1 MNTLYRFPKS
11 AAFGRVL
18 PKNKIF
24 ENTTPTAALRELFV
38 REIEQIVWAYKLSP
52 ETTNLPSRQ
61 GVHEIQVFTIA
72 LKKETL
78 KNEVLQC
85 IDKAIPSPIFFQ
97 LTFDN
102 KIQYVAAY
110 KRPNEADTSK
120 WVISDYFKSEWI
132 KQESKQIP
140 LPVVLDLAA
149 LYQLLMQRL
158 IPVSIRS
165 DEKIGELVVR
175 AENIRKMERDVELMT
190 SRVHKERQFNRQ
202 VELNAQ
208 LRELKY
214 ELEELSRLAV
224 ASINTEREIN
234 GKTENAQSRYD
245 CE

>member
-1 MNTLYRFPKS
+1 MNNLYRFPKS

-38 REIEQIVWAYKLSP
+38 REVEQIVWAYKLSP
-52 ETTNLPSRQ
+52 ETINLPSRQ
-61 GVHEIQVFTIA
+61 GIQEIQVFTIT
-72 LKKETL
+72 LKKGTL

-110 KRPNEADTSK
+110 KRPNETDTNK
-120 WVISDYFKSEWI
+120 WVTSEYFKSEWT

-149 LYQLLMQRL
+149 LYQLLLQRL
-158 IPVSIRS
+158 IPVPVRS
-165 DEKIGELVVR
+165 GEKTGELVVR
-175 AENIRKMERDVELMT
+175 AENIRKLERDVEAMT

-208 LRELKY
+208 LRELKQ
-214 ELEELSRLAV
+214 ELEELSRIAID
-224 ASINTEREIN
+224 SINTEREIN
-234 GKTENAQSRYD
+234 GKTENAQS
-245 CE
+245 